1 MWQSARMANV
11 AGSSFSVARR
21 QLGRRLRR
29 LREEAAK
36 GHDDVAEAHIA
47 SRTKMWKIEAGRCAV
62 KPGDVLALARLYGI
76 DPGTTD
82 ELVALASASR
92 TSGFQE
98 DHAGAVPEWVGLYG
112 DLVDTASALHIYSCE
127 LVHGLLQTTDYA
139 RAVTAAVPGLN
150 PEAIEQRVRFR
161 LGRQQTFFERPAPG
175 RLDVVMTAGALGLV
189 VGSPAVM
196 EAQIAHLRAVDA
208 GDGVSVSVLP
218 ATNGVHAAMQG
229 DFTIMEFTDPDDPPL
244 VYLESLIGSR
254 YVERPDQLAE
264 FRRAF
269 DRIRAQAVPLK
280 EYVR

>member
-1 MWQSARMANV
+1 MANV
-11 AGSSFSVARR
+11 AGSSSSVARR

-112 DLVDTASALHIYSCE
+112 DLVDAASALRNYSCE
-127 LVHGLLQTTDYA
+127 LVHGLLQTAHYA
-139 RAVTAAVPGLN
+139 RAVTAVDTTLSSD
-150 PEAIEQRVRFR
+150 AIERRVAFR
-161 LGRQQTFFERPAPG
+161 LGRQRAFFDRPTPG
-175 RLDVVMTAGALGLV
+175 RLDVVMSAGALGLV

-208 GDGVSVSVLP
+208 GDGVSVRILP
-218 ATNGVHAAMQG
+218 ATNGVHTAMRG
-229 DFTIMEFTDPDDPPL
+229 PFTIMEFADPDDPPL

-269 DRIRAQAVPLK
+269 DRVRAQAVPLK
-280 EYVR
+280 EYIT